1 MELRLWNTH
10 KKGPSMTAPRKTHQA
25 AERVRCR
32 YLHPTNVQKHLT
44 TVVELVESWKKMRRR
59 VTL

>member
-1 MELRLWNTH
+1 
-10 KKGPSMTAPRKTHQA
+10 MTALRKTQQA

-32 YLHPTNVQKHLT
+32 YLHPSDGQKLLT
-44 TVVELVESWKKMRRR
+44 LEVELGESWKKLRKR